1 MDTRKNL
8 DMRTGDTV
16 KVYQKIQEKG
26 KTRLQVFE
34 GMVLA
39 RKHGTEA
46 GATFTVRRNTGG
58 FGVEKIFPLYSPMID
73 KIEITKR
80 SKTRRSKLY
89 YVRRKALKQVSKRL
103 KMMFVD
109 IKTEDEVPADPETEA
124 PVAEADAIAEVSETT
139 EAPEATEEKVE
150 TPAEEVKEE
159 TKTEEAPAETEEKAE
174 ATPEDK

>member
-1 MDTRKNL
+1 MKISPVNMDTRKNL

-39 RKHGTEA
+39 RKHGTEP
-46 GATFTVRRNTGG
+46 GATFTVRRNTDGY
-58 FGVEKIFPLYSPMID
+58 GVEKIFPLFSPMID

-80 SKTRRSKLY
+80 SKSRRSKLY

-103 KMMFVD
+103 KMLFVD
-109 IKTEDEVPADPETEA
+109 IRTEDDVEEEVTETQDGAENTEA
-124 PVAEADAIAEVSETT
+124 VSDDVSTEGADNAEETPST
-139 EAPEATEEKVE
+139 DTEEK
-150 TPAEEVKEE
+150 KEE
-159 TKTEEAPAETEEKAE
+159 EGK
-174 ATPEDK
+174 